1 MATKKLKTNPSAL
14 SQKALLVSV
23 NIGQWTGRR
32 VDKRATD
39 TANIAHK
46 AKENAG
52 KYHKKLLPNAVE
64 LEAIGTIGSQVRK
77 YFYEQTLPWMA
88 DGSRIIAGKNYLNFV
103 SKMRAFKV
111 EFENA
116 VKDFETAYP
125 RLKKEAIKTL
135 GDLYDKDEYP
145 DDIASKFNIEATYLP
160 LPDVGDFRTEITDA
174 EKKQFIA
181 KMRDV
186 EGDAMR
192 DCWTRLHT
200 VVKTAADKLA
210 QPDAIFR
217 DSLIENITEIVN
229 LLPMLNITD
238 DKDLEKQRRDIQ
250 KVIGNLDSS
259 DLREDVLARA
269 KASKAL
275 SDIESKMGAFM
286 RPSKK

>member
-1 MATKKLKTNPSAL
+1 MATKKTKAPQSAL
-14 SQKALLVSV
+14 SQKAMLVSV
-23 NIGQWTGRR
+23 NISQWTGRR

-39 TANIAHK
+39 TANVAHK
-46 AKENAG
+46 ANENAG

-64 LEAIGTIGSQVRK
+64 LEAIGTIASQARK

-88 DGSRIIAGKNYLNFV
+88 DGSRIINGKNYLNFV

-116 VKDFETAYP
+116 VKDFEKAYP
-125 RLKKEAIKTL
+125 RLKSEAVKTL
-135 GDLYDKDEYP
+135 GDLFDKDEYP
-145 DDIASKFNIEATYLP
+145 DDIASKFNIESTFLP

-192 DCWTRLHT
+192 DCWSRLHS
-200 VVKTAADKLA
+200 VVKTAADKLS

-217 DSLIENITEIVN
+217 DSLLENVTEIVN

-238 DKDLEKQRRDIQ
+238 DKNLEKQRLDI
-250 KVIGNLDSS
+250 KKLISNLDTF
-259 DLREDVLARA
+259 DLREDTVARA
-269 KASKAL
+269 SL
-275 SDIESKMGAFM
+275 
-286 RPSKK
+286 